1 MTRTAL
7 TTIVLLSALALTGCD
22 DVLLFDVAADGRI
35 LAPIDRAG
43 HVTGLGD
50 GATARHLVVVDPTTG
65 EVERYSREPQVM
77 TWPHWCG
84 EAVVLVEAR
93 SRLVLLQR
101 DGSRRVLYES
111 DRRLLQPT
119 PSPAGDRVAVLEVER
134 PGLPGLLHVIDV
146 ETGRPAGVPLDGVL
160 VGFAWSG
167 DALVVPRLGGADLAE
182 ARPFEGGQGEVLLAR
197 GDERRL
203 LFRGRLPG
211 VTWLAPVPGGEDVVG
226 LLARG
231 DDPAGLT
238 LAGLSLA
245 RPGATAAEAVDG
257 LDLWPTVDAAGRTLF
272 TRSRPGR
279 PSLEGELRLT
289 RAGALGASTRIP
301 TPGPVC
307 APRWTGE
314 RVAYLTPDDHL
325 VTQDLD
331 GGGLV
336 DWTDRL
342 AALSGDLP

>member
-1 MTRTAL
+1 MTCTAL
-7 TTIVLLSALALTGCD
+7 KTTVLLLALALTGCD

-35 LAPIDRAG
+35 LAPIDREG
-43 HVTGLGD
+43 RVTGLGD
-50 GATARHLVVVDPTTG
+50 AAAPRHLAVIDPTTG
-65 EVERYSREPQVM
+65 EVSRFSREPQVM
-77 TWPHWCG
+77 SWPRWCG
-84 EAVVLVEAR
+84 AKDVVLIEGRA
-93 SRLVLLQR
+93 RLVHLAP
-101 DGSRRVLYES
+101 DGTRRVLFES

-119 PSPAGDRVAVLEVER
+119 PSPTGDRVAVLEVEQ
-134 PGLPGLLHVIDV
+134 PGLPGRLHVIDV
-146 ETGRPAGVPLDGVL
+146 ATGQAGAPFGGAIL
-160 VGFAWSG
+160 GFAWAG
-167 DALVVPRLGGADLAE
+167 DALVIPRLVGRAE
-182 ARPFEGGQGEVLLAR
+182 TDEVRPFEGGPGEVFVAD
-197 GDERRL
+197 GAERRL

-211 VTWLAPVPGGEDVVG
+211 ATWLAPVPGGEDVVA
-226 LLARG
+226 LLSRDEPGA
-231 DDPAGLT
+231 LT

-245 RPGATAAEAVDG
+245 RPGAAAAVPAEG
-257 LDLWPTVDAAGRTLF
+257 LDLWPSVDAQGRALF

-279 PSLEGELRLT
+279 ATLEGELRLT
-289 RAGALGASTRIP
+289 RAGALGASTRIK

>member
-1 MTRTAL
+1 MTRPAL
-7 TTIVLLSALALTGCD
+7 TIVLLSALALTGCD

-50 GATARHLVVVDPTTG
+50 GSAARHLAVIDPSTG
-65 EVERYSREPQVM
+65 DVERFTREPQVM
-77 TWPHWCG
+77 TWPRWCG
-84 EAVVLVEAR
+84 EAVVLIEAR
-93 SRLVLLQR
+93 TRLVLLER

-119 PSPAGDRVAVLEVER
+119 PSPGGDRVAVLEVER

-146 ETGRPAGVPLDGVL
+146 ATGRPGVPLDGVL

-167 DALVVPRLGGADLAE
+167 DALVLPRVGGADADE
-182 ARPFEGGQGEVLLAR
+182 ARPFEGGQGEVLLTR
-197 GDERRL
+197 GEERRL

-211 VTWLAPVPGGEDVVG
+211 VTWLAPVPGGEDVVA

-245 RPGATAAEAVDG
+245 RPGAAAGEASDG

-279 PSLEGELRLT
+279 PTLEGELRLT

-314 RVAYLTPDDHL
+314 RVAYLTPDDRL
-325 VTQDLD
+325 VTQDLE

-342 AALSGDLP
+342 APLAGDLP

>member
-22 DVLLFDVAADGRI
+22 DVLLFDVAPDGRI
-35 LAPIDRAG
+35 LAPIDRG
-43 HVTGLGD
+43 GLVTGLGD
-50 GATARHLVVVDPTTG
+50 GSAPRHLAVLDPATG
-65 EVERYSREPQVM
+65 AVSRYTREPQVM
-77 TWPHWCG
+77 SWPRWCG
-84 EAVVLVEAR
+84 DAVVLVEAR
-93 SRLVLLQR
+93 ARLVLLAP
-101 DGSRRVLYES
+101 DGERRVLYET

-119 PSPAGDRVAVLEVER
+119 PSPRGDRVAVLEVEK

-146 ETGRPAGVPLDGVL
+146 ATGRAGVPLDGVV
-160 VGFAWSG
+160 VGFAWAG
-167 DALVVPRLGGADLAE
+167 DALVIPRLAGSSLDEVRPLEGGA
-182 ARPFEGGQGEVLLAR
+182 GEVLVAQ

-203 LFRGRLPG
+203 LFRGRIPG
-211 VTWLAPVPGGEDVVG
+211 VTWLAPVPGGDDVVA
-226 LLARG
+226 LLGRG
-231 DDPAGLT
+231 EDPAALT

-245 RPGATAAEAVDG
+245 RPGAVAAAPADG
-257 LDLWPTVDAAGRTLF
+257 LDLWPTADAQGRTLF

-279 PSLEGELRLT
+279 PTLEGELRLT
-289 RAGALGASTRIP
+289 RAAALDTSTRLP

-307 APRWTGE
+307 APRWAGE

-331 GGGLV
+331 GHGLV

-342 AALSGDLP
+342 AALAGDLP